1 MIPSFSQGLT
11 MRLSFLTR
19 PPRCCLIFHS
29 LSRERSEL
37 AGRARAPFF
46 SGYVHVC
53 KTRKIIL
60 PRLKCQ
66 NNQAYFNLS
75 YLLMMISAV
84 NFEFIQ
90 GTNSFRSLCPCA
102 CGRGRTSECCCGFS
116 LIYLRP
122 HEHKFACGR
131 ARSAQRF
138 QVSRQEEDC
147 ALKIISHY
155 ANSPKDISYYNVSL
169 LESDL
174 IFCVCSFYQ
183 PSASASDESM
193 TQKLIILDR
202 NVKFCL
208 INHVQHEFRLLLY
221 YVGESFALPTYYFLT
236 NFAVYLGEL
245 SAFRGAY
252 PV

>member
-37 AGRARAPFF
+37 AAKARARLFLADMCMSARQEKSYFL
-46 SGYVHVC
+46 VC
-53 KTRKIIL
+53 
-60 PRLKCQ
+60 LKCQ

-138 QVSRQEEDC
+138 QVSRREGGLQVE
-147 ALKIISHY
+147 
-155 ANSPKDISYYNVSL
+155 NN
-169 LESDL
+169 
-174 IFCVCSFYQ
+174 
-183 PSASASDESM
+183 
-193 TQKLIILDR
+193 
-202 NVKFCL
+202 
-208 INHVQHEFRLLLY
+208 
-221 YVGESFALPTYYFLT
+221 
-236 NFAVYLGEL
+236 
-245 SAFRGAY
+245 
-252 PV
+252 